1 MSHIHL
7 TQIVTQRWNE
17 TVAEPTYLKWRNV
30 AQLAAQLAD
39 SIEHENR
46 DHVLIPALRG
56 IYEAAYARM
65 VEMQPKEAA

>member
-30 AQLAAQLAD
+30 AQLAD
-39 SIEHENR
+39 SIEQEEP
-46 DHVLIPALRG
+46 DHMLVPALRG
-56 IYEAAYARM
+56 VYEAAYARM
-65 VEMQPKEAA
+65 VELQPKEAA

>member
-39 SIEHENR
+39 SIEHEAP
-46 DHVLIPALRG
+46 DHVLVPALRG
-56 IYEAAYARM
+56 VYEAAYARM
-65 VEMQPKEAA
+65 VELQPKEVA

>member
-17 TVAEPTYLKWRNV
+17 TVAEPTCLKWRNV
-30 AQLAAQLAD
+30 AQLAD
-39 SIEHENR
+39 SIEQEEP
-46 DHVLIPALRG
+46 DHMLVPALRG

-65 VEMQPKEAA
+65 VELQPKEAA